1 MPAEF
6 ASPFLPGELVVHTTH
21 GLSRYMGTRLLE
33 ATDGTTSEYFQLD
46 YAGGHRVFVPIEHV
60 ARLTRHAGGPDE
72 ALAKLNAEVQP
83 RSPYSRA
90 PKPQ

>member
-1 MPAEF
+1 M
-6 ASPFLPGELVVHTTH
+6 HTTH

-46 YAGGHRVFVPIEHV
+46 YSGGHRVFVPIEHV
-60 ARLTRHAGGPDE
+60 ARLTRHVGPDE